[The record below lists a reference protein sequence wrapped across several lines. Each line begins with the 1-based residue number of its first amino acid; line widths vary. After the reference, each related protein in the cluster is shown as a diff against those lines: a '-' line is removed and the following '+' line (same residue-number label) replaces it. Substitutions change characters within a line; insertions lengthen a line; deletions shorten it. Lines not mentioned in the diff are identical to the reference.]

1 MLMNNNK
8 NNKYINVINMAIW
21 WINKAII
28 YKIKMVIRY
37 ILVRFKVK
45 VKDSNIEDIFFVFLF
60 FIIFYYYLLFIYL
73 LLIYIHL
80 IINNNFT

>member
-8 NNKYINVINMAIW
+8 NNKYINVINMVIW

-45 VKDSNIEDIFFVFLF
+45 DSNIDMLLF
-60 FIIFYYYLLFIYL
+60 IYFSIIFYYYLLKI
-73 LLIYIHL
+73 LIYIF
-80 IINNNFT
+80 IFK